1 MEKYNEQDLN
11 TAAKNSYQ
19 TVGHLIVIL
28 KNLDGDLGGPEDEI
42 EGWIDMLRDFEGILE
57 YIEEM
62 SQQ

>member
-28 KNLDGDLGGPEDEI
+28 KNLDGDLGGSENEI
-42 EGWIDMLRDFEGILE
+42 EDWIAILRDLEGMLE
-57 YIEEM
+57 YIEEV